1 MAHRKRVLAAFFWL
15 LASLSIL
22 LGGVTVWAQQ
32 TLLTADGWGSLVG
45 EVASDPEV
53 IDGVSTVLV
62 DRLSEAL
69 DVEKRVAEAIPG
81 PLDIVATTITAR
93 VQEEVA
99 KIVAGFAASDAFQT
113 AFVEVNKAAHDA
125 AMFAIRGGD
134 SAALTSQD
142 GVIAINI
149 FPLVEGVLRSL
160 QDAGLIGADRDI
172 PDLTDFQPSAE
183 RVAAL
188 ETALGRDLPD
198 DIGTITLLA
207 PENLSVVQDAIRWFD
222 LITIVMVLLA
232 IVSAALALWLSDRRI
247 RMVMWLAVGAIAAL
261 LTGRVMVRLL
271 LEAITRRQEEAGAGV
286 FVRTLVD
293 RAVDSLMWFSFILI
307 AIAALVAIA
316 AWYLERRETGERVSV
331 ETPLRTLG
339 HSVREN
345 MAAVLMVGLALILVV
360 ALWGI
365 GGADVAL
372 ITAAA
377 AGLLL
382 VGVKVLADQ
391 DDDPPTPTPT
401 PSPAEEQ
408 AEA

>member
-1 MAHRKRVLAAFFWL
+1 M
-15 LASLSIL
+15 
-22 LGGVTVWAQQ
+22 
-32 TLLTADGWGSLVG
+32 
-45 EVASDPEV
+45 
-53 IDGVSTVLV
+53 
-62 DRLSEAL
+62 
-69 DVEKRVAEAIPG
+69 AEAIPG

-93 VQEEVA
+93 VQDEVA

-125 AMFAIRGGD
+125 AMRAIRGGD

-160 QDAGLIGADRDI
+160 QDAGLISADRDI
-172 PDLTDFQPSAE
+172 PDLTDFQPSAD

-188 ETALGRDLPD
+188 ETILGRDLPD
-198 DIGTITLLA
+198 DIGTITLIDSEHLG
-207 PENLSVVQDAIRWFD
+207 VVQDAIRWFD

-232 IVSAALALWLSDRRI
+232 VVSVALALWLSERRI
-247 RMVMWLAVGAIAAL
+247 RMVMWLGVGAIAGL

-271 LEAITRRQEEAGAGV
+271 LEAITRRQEEPGGRV
-286 FVRTLVD
+286 FASALVD
-293 RAVDSLMWFSFILI
+293 AAVDSLMWFTFILI
-307 AIAALVAIA
+307 AIAALVAVT
-316 AWYLERRETGERVSV
+316 AWYLERRETGERAPA

-339 HSVREN
+339 HWVREN

-360 ALWGI
+360 ALWSI
-365 GGADVAL
+365 GGADAAL
-372 ITAAA
+372 TTAAA

-391 DDDPPTPTPT
+391 GRWHVPANVECDRGAGRGLSHVRPHDPDHRPRGGG
-401 PSPAEEQ
+401 AHLRR
-408 AEA
+408 

>member
-1 MAHRKRVLAAFFWL
+1 MAHRNRALAAFFWL

-22 LGGVTVWAQQ
+22 LAGVSVWAQQ
-32 TLLTADGWGSLVG
+32 TLLTSDGWGGLVG

-62 DRLSEAL
+62 GRLSEAL
-69 DVEKRVAEAIPG
+69 DVEKRVADAIPG

-198 DIGTITLLA
+198 DIGTITLLDS
-207 PENLSVVQDAIRWFD
+207 ENLSVVQDAIRWFD

-232 IVSAALALWLSDRRI
+232 IVSAALALWLSERRI

-307 AIAALVAIA
+307 AIAGLVAIV

-331 ETPLRTLG
+331 ETPPRTLG
-339 HSVREN
+339 HWVREN

-365 GGADVAL
+365 GGA
-372 ITAAA
+372 
-377 AGLLL
+377 
-382 VGVKVLADQ
+382 
-391 DDDPPTPTPT
+391 
-401 PSPAEEQ
+401 
-408 AEA
+408 

>member
-1 MAHRKRVLAAFFWL
+1 MAQRKRVLAAFFWL

-32 TLLTADGWGSLVG
+32 TLLTSDGWGNLVG

-62 DRLSEAL
+62 DRLSDAL
-69 DVEKRVAEAIPG
+69 DVEKRVAEAVPG

-99 KIVAGFAASDAFQT
+99 KIVAGFAATDAFQA
-113 AFVEVNKAAHDA
+113 AFVEVNKAAHAA
-125 AMFAIRGGD
+125 AMRAIRGGD

-172 PDLTDFQPSAE
+172 PDLTDFQPSAD

-188 ETALGRDLPD
+188 ESALGRDLPD
-198 DIGTITLLA
+198 DIGTITLIDS
-207 PENLSVVQDAIRWFD
+207 ENLSVVQDAIRWFD

-232 IVSAALALWLSDRRI
+232 IVSAALALWLSERRI

-261 LTGRVMVRLL
+261 LTGRVLVRLL
-271 LEAITRRQEEAGAGV
+271 LEIITRRQEEAGAGV
-286 FVRTLVD
+286 FVSTLVD
-293 RAVDSLMWFSFILI
+293 AAVDSLMWFSFILI
-307 AIAALVAIA
+307 AIAGLVAIV
-316 AWYLERRETGERVSV
+316 AWFLERRETGERASV

-339 HSVREN
+339 HWVRQN
-345 MAAVLMVGLALILVV
+345 MAAVLVVGLALILVV

-391 DDDPPTPTPT
+391 DDDPPTSTEAPPT
-401 PSPAEEQ
+401 ADEQ